1 MDSLIDLVPGTT
13 AVVTELRF
21 EEADAVRLM
30 ELGFVP
36 GVSVSCQ
43 RQVPMGDLLV
53 YQLDGTQIALRKE
66 TASRILVH
74 SGSAPGG
81 HEYA

>member
-1 MDSLIDLVPGTT
+1 MDSLINLVPGTT
-13 AVVTELRF
+13 AVVAELRF

-43 RQVPMGDLLV
+43 RRVPMGDLTV
-53 YQLDGTQIALRKE
+53 YQLDGTQVALRKE
-66 TASRILVH
+66 TASRILVQ
-74 SGSAPGG
+74 SGSALGG
-81 HEYA
+81 YEDA

>member
-1 MDSLIDLVPGTT
+1 MDSLIDLAPGTT
-13 AVVTELRF
+13 GVVTELRF

-43 RQVPMGDLLV
+43 RQVPMGDLAV
-53 YQLDGTQIALRKE
+53 YQLDGTQIALRRE
-66 TASRILVH
+66 TAARILVQ
-74 SGSAPGG
+74 SRSVAGG
-81 HEYA
+81 HADA

>member
-21 EEADAVRLM
+21 EEDDAVRLM

-43 RQVPMGDLLV
+43 RRVPMGDLSV
-53 YQLDGTQIALRKE
+53 YQLDGTQVAIRKE
-66 TASRILVH
+66 TASRILVQ
-74 SGSAPGG
+74 SGSTLGG
-81 HEYA
+81 RENA